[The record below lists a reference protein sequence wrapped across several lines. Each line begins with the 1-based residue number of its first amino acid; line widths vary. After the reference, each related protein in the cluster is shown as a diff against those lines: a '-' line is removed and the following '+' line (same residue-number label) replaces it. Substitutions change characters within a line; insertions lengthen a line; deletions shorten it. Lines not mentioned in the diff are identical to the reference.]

1 MLVVVVMIVMVLL
14 VINGCVSGSGD
25 DCDGVVGN

>member
-14 VINGCVSGSGD
+14 VINGCVSGS
-25 DCDGVVGN
+25 DCNGVVGN

>member
-1 MLVVVVMIVMVLL
+1 MDVLVVVIVMVLL
-14 VINGCVSGSGD
+14 VINGCVSGS